1 MTAKEYFYANGHRKT
16 STAKVR
22 LFAKGAGKITI
33 NEKPLEEYLKTPAQ
47 FQAVWAPLKAVGME
61 KVTDVTIFV
70 HGGGLMSQAGAISHG
85 IARSLTTMDLALR
98 PVLKKAGFL
107 TRDPRMKERKKP
119 GLKRARRAPQ
129 WSKR

>member
-1 MTAKEYFYANGHRKT
+1 MPSKEYFYANGHRKT

-22 LFAKGAGKITI
+22 VFNKGTGKITV
-33 NEKPLEEYLKTPAQ
+33 NEKPVEEYLKTSAQ
-47 FQAVWAPLKAVGME
+47 FQAVLAPLKAVGMD
-61 KVTDVTIFV
+61 KSVDVTIMV

-85 IARSLTTMDLALR
+85 IARSLTTMDMALR
-98 PVLKKAGFL
+98 PVLKKGGFL

-119 GLKRARRAPQ
+119 GLRRARRSPQ

>member
-1 MTAKEYFYANGHRKT
+1 MTSKEYFYANGHRKT

-22 LFAKGAGKITI
+22 VFNKGTGKII
-33 NEKPLEEYLKTPAQ
+33 VNDLPVEEYLKTPAQ
-47 FQAVWAPLKAVGME
+47 FQSVMAPLKAVGME
-61 KVTDVTIFV
+61 KNTDITVVV
-70 HGGGLMSQAGAISHG
+70 HGGGLMSQAGAIAHG
-85 IARSLTTMDLALR
+85 IARSLTTMDLTLR
-98 PVLKKAGFL
+98 PVLKKGGFL

>member
-1 MTAKEYFYANGHRKT
+1 MPSKEYFYANGHRKT

-22 LFAKGAGKITI
+22 VFNKGTGKITV
-33 NEKPLEEYLKTPAQ
+33 NEKPVEEYLKTSAQ
-47 FQAVWAPLKAVGME
+47 FQAVLAPLKAVGMD
-61 KVTDVTIFV
+61 KTVDITIVV

-85 IARSLTTMDLALR
+85 IARSLTTMDVALR
-98 PVLKKAGFL
+98 PVLKKGGFL

-119 GLKRARRAPQ
+119 GLRRARRSPQ